1 MKKKELIQINTDA
14 LIKAYKESSNDC
26 KNTLE
31 SLFGEEIFKSKD
43 ITERIKTFEDACNE
57 LGIEHPFVRSYNH
70 WMNYG
75 VYNQPDIEAYLKL
88 RIIAAALNEGWE
100 PQFVED
106 EWRYFPW
113 FELYTQKEIDE
124 MDEEQ
129 KHRVVCRSFNYAN
142 AFGGVAYAST
152 YGDSSYTLASV
163 GSRLAFKTRELAEYA
178 GKQFIEIWAD
188 YVFKPQNNK

>member
-1 MKKKELIQINTDA
+1 MKKELIQINTDA

-57 LGIEHPFVRSYNH
+57 LGIEHPFVRSYNR

-75 VYNQPDIEAYLKL
+75 VYNQPDIDAYLRL

-100 PQFVED
+100 PQFTED

-113 FELYTQKEIDE
+113 FVLYTQKEIDE

-129 KHRVVCRSFNYAN
+129 KSRVVYRSSYLAS
-142 AFGGVAYAST
+142 AYGGVAYANTDVGSSHT
-152 YGDSSYTLASV
+152 YPYI
-163 GSRLAFKTRELAEYA
+163 GSRLAFKSSELAKYA
-178 GKQFIEIWAD
+178 GKQFVDIWAD